1 MTGRGLSFIL
11 PTMKQ
16 VLYIFLV
23 WFALPSII
31 LAQNKYDYNWV
42 FANLHLGGNHLSF
55 DGDSLNISALGTTD
69 GRSREA
75 LACMSDKEGNLLFYT
90 NNCTVFNKNH
100 QRMENGEGLNPGV
113 IQTYWCSVN
122 PFANPYNQSII
133 SIPKPEKDSAYLI
146 FHIDSE
152 IYNFGGPGGSFVA
165 PKHLLMTEVDM
176 NANNGLGKVVSKN
189 SIVIEDTLAGVK
201 LSAVRHAN
209 GRDWWL
215 IIPEYKSNCYYSVLV
230 TPYGNVVGNKQ
241 CLGYI
246 WNKYDESGG
255 ALFTNNGNKFIRSN
269 DMNGLN
275 VFDFDRCDGSLTNT
289 KYISVA
295 PDTNTIS
302 GLILSASGRFAYYNT
317 RQKIYQFDLESQNIL
332 ASKTLVAQ
340 YDGFTNFGTKTDFYY
355 SKLASDGKIY
365 MCTFDPTYYLHVIEH
380 PDSAGLACEVR
391 QHAIELPNRHFAAMP
406 NYPNYRLGALAGSL
420 CDTIS
425 VNTYEPYFQESQIIV
440 YPNPSSGDITIQHK
454 GGSII
459 VKTEML
465 HLVGGAIFI
474 DTQQGN
480 TVKIQRPTNNFKP
493 GFYLL
498 KITDDTGLSEVKKII
513 IK

>member
-1 MTGRGLSFIL
+1 MAMLH
-11 PTMKQ
+11 
-16 VLYIFLV
+16 
-23 WFALPSII
+23 
-31 LAQNKYDYNWV
+31 AQNRHENNWV
-42 FANLHLGGNHLSF
+42 FGFDNLGGNLLNF
-55 DGDSLNISALGTTD
+55 DNDSVHIEAINMTEANTY
-69 GRSREA
+69 EA

-100 QRMENGEGLNPGV
+100 QVMENGQGLNPGV
-113 IQTYWCSVN
+113 IQTYWCSIN
-122 PFANPYNQSII
+122 PFANPYNQSTIT
-133 SIPKPEKDSAYLI
+133 IPKTGKDSIYLI

-152 IYNFGGPGGSFVA
+152 IYNFGGPGGSFVT
-165 PKHLLMTEVDM
+165 PKHLLMTEIDM
-176 NANNGLGKVVSKN
+176 TENSGLGKVVLKN
-189 SIVIEDTLAGVK
+189 SIIIEDTLAGTK
-201 LSAVRHAN
+201 LSAVKHAN

-230 TPYGNVVGNKQ
+230 TPTGVIVNDKQ
-241 CLGYI
+241 CLGYS

-255 ALFTNNGNKFIRSN
+255 ALFTNSGDKFVRSN

-275 VFDFDRCDGSLTNT
+275 VFDFDRCDGSLTNP

-355 SKLASDGKIY
+355 SKLAPDGKIY

-425 VNTYEPYFQESQIIV
+425 VSTYEPYFQESQIIV

-498 KITDDTGLSEVKKII
+498 KITDDTGWLEVKKII